1 MSFIRILKNF
11 ISNFIKLTFLYPIF
25 YKKVGK
31 INSIVPPNFLSSKGI
46 IVEKNVIFQNW
57 KIFKSIGNFTF
68 IGKNTYIENCQSI
81 GSYCS
86 ISFDVKIGL
95 KNHNLHT
102 ISTSPFFYKKSKGWV
117 EKDNLHNRNP
127 VIIENDVLISSNV
140 LILEGVKI
148 GNGSVV
154 AAGSVVN
161 KDVPP
166 YSIVGGVPAK
176 VIKYRFDEKT
186 INKLITSEWWTYD
199 SEKIKELKKDFDNPN
214 DFLEKLIKF

>member
-1 MSFIRILKNF
+1 MRFINFKNKTINYLKLN
-11 ISNFIKLTFLYPIF
+11 LLYPF
-25 YKKVGK
+25 YLKKVGSVR
-31 INSIVPPNFLSSKGI
+31 SIVPSYFFQSRGLI
-46 IVEKNVIFQNW
+46 IEKNVVFQNW

-117 EKDNLHNRNP
+117 EKDNLQNRNP

-166 YSIVGGVPAK
+166 YSIVGGIPAK

-214 DFLEKLIKF
+214 DFLEKLVKF

>member
-1 MSFIRILKNF
+1 MRFINFKNKTINYLKLN
-11 ISNFIKLTFLYPIF
+11 LLYPF
-25 YKKVGK
+25 YLKKVGSVR
-31 INSIVPPNFLSSKGI
+31 SIVPSYFFQSRGLI
-46 IVEKNVIFQNW
+46 IEKNVVFQNW

-117 EKDNLHNRNP
+117 EKDNLQNRNP

-166 YSIVGGVPAK
+166 YSVVGGIPAK
-176 VIKYRFDEKT
+176 VIRYRFDEKT

>member
-1 MSFIRILKNF
+1 MRFINFKNLTINFLKLN
-11 ISNFIKLTFLYPIF
+11 LLYPF
-25 YKKVGK
+25 YFKKVGSLR
-31 INSIVPPNFLSSKGI
+31 SIVPSYFFQSRGLI
-46 IVEKNVIFQNW
+46 IEKNVVFQNW
-57 KIFKSIGNFTF
+57 NIFKSIGNFTF

-117 EKDNLHNRNP
+117 ENDILLNRNP

-166 YSIVGGVPAK
+166 YSIVGGIPAK

-186 INKLITSEWWTYD
+186 INKLISSEWWTYD
-199 SEKIKELKKDFDNPN
+199 FEKIKELKKDFDNPN
-214 DFLEKLIKF
+214 DFLEKLTKF

>member
-1 MSFIRILKNF
+1 MRFINFKNKTINYLKLN
-11 ISNFIKLTFLYPIF
+11 LLYPF
-25 YKKVGK
+25 YLKKVGSVR
-31 INSIVPPNFLSSKGI
+31 SIVPSYFFQSRGLI
-46 IVEKNVIFQNW
+46 IEKNVVFQNW

-117 EKDNLHNRNP
+117 EKDNLQNRNP

-166 YSIVGGVPAK
+166 YSVVGGIPAK
-176 VIKYRFDEKT
+176 VIRYRFDEKT

-214 DFLEKLIKF
+214 DFLEKLVKF

>member
-1 MSFIRILKNF
+1 MSFIRILKNC
-11 ISNFIKLTFLYPIF
+11 ISNFIKLTLLYPIL

-31 INSIVPPNFLSSKGI
+31 LNSIVPPNFLNSRGI
-46 IVEKNVIFQNW
+46 IVEKNVVFQNW
-57 KIFKSIGNFTF
+57 NIFKSIGNFTF

-81 GSYCS
+81 GNYCS

-102 ISTSPFFYKKSKGWV
+102 ISTSPFFYKMSKGWV
-117 EKDNLHNRNP
+117 EKDNLQNRNP

-148 GNGSVV
+148 GNGSIV

-186 INKLITSEWWTYD
+186 INKLISSKWWNYD
-199 SEKIKELKKDFDNPN
+199 SEKIKQLKKDFDNPN

>member
-1 MSFIRILKNF
+1 MRFINFKNKTINYLKLN
-11 ISNFIKLTFLYPIF
+11 LLYPF
-25 YKKVGK
+25 YLKKVGSVR
-31 INSIVPPNFLSSKGI
+31 SIVPSYFFQSRGLI
-46 IVEKNVIFQNW
+46 IEKNVVFQNW

-117 EKDNLHNRNP
+117 EKDNLQNRNP

-166 YSIVGGVPAK
+166 YSVVGGIPAK
-176 VIKYRFDEKT
+176 VIRYRFDEKT

-199 SEKIKELKKDFDNPN
+199 SEIIKELKKDFDNPN

>member
-1 MSFIRILKNF
+1 MILLN
-11 ISNFIKLTFLYPIF
+11 
-25 YKKVGK
+25 
-31 INSIVPPNFLSSKGI
+31 
-46 IVEKNVIFQNW
+46 Q
-57 KIFKSIGNFTF
+57 
-68 IGKNTYIENCQSI
+68 
-81 GSYCS
+81 
-86 ISFDVKIGL
+86 
-95 KNHNLHT
+95 
-102 ISTSPFFYKKSKGWV
+102 FFYFILLFIFFIFIIKKDISQ
-117 EKDNLHNRNP
+117 NRNP

-186 INKLITSEWWTYD
+186 INKLISSEWWNYD

>member
-1 MSFIRILKNF
+1 MRLINFKNKTINYLKLN
-11 ISNFIKLTFLYPIF
+11 LLYPF
-25 YKKVGK
+25 YLKKVGSVR
-31 INSIVPPNFLSSKGI
+31 SIVPSYFFQSRGLI
-46 IVEKNVIFQNW
+46 IEKNVVFQNW

-117 EKDNLHNRNP
+117 EKDNLQNRNP

-140 LILEGVKI
+140 LILEGAKI

-166 YSIVGGVPAK
+166 YSVVGGIPAK
-176 VIKYRFDEKT
+176 VIRYRFDEKT

>member
-1 MSFIRILKNF
+1 MRYINFKNRIINFLKLN
-11 ISNFIKLTFLYPIF
+11 LLYPF
-25 YKKVGK
+25 YLKKVGSVK
-31 INSIVPPNFLSSKGI
+31 SIVPFYFFQSKGLI
-46 IVEKNVIFQNW
+46 IEKNVVFQNW

-81 GSYCS
+81 GNYCS

-102 ISTSPFFYKKSKGWV
+102 ISTSAFFYKKSKGWV
-117 EKDNLHNRNP
+117 EKDNLQNRNP

-148 GNGSVV
+148 GNGSIV

-176 VIKYRFDEKT
+176 VIKYRFDKKT
-186 INKLITSEWWTYD
+186 INKLITSKWWTYD
-199 SEKIKELKKDFDNPN
+199 SEKIKQLKKDFDNPN